1 MYDSQTLTSPL
12 QFLAIG
18 VGVWAFWRLF
28 RRFVVR
34 DPLDNIPGP
43 PPESWLAGQFH
54 FLSFV
59 PSVHFA
65 DGGQDICHGS
75 STPKDWNTRTTFSRH
90 TADCSGSADYSRC
103 FAFSFTCLPTKQ
115 TDVGGVK
122 QNMLVVSDPKALH
135 NILIKETDIYE
146 ETDDAVRTTT
156 RTWGKGLLS
165 TTGEHHRKQRK
176 MLNPVFSA
184 AHMRDMSEPSSI
196 LAPNAYLSPYHPAP
210 IFYNVVHKL
219 ESSIAHLVGN
229 EEREIDLL
237 SWMTRTALELVAR
250 SGLGYTFD
258 TLEPDAKEHPYA
270 ASIRDYI
277 RTINDPLL
285 TIARM
290 LIFSYVHNIGSPRFQ
305 RAVANLIPWKKLHA
319 LMDMVDIMNT
329 TSVAVFENAKRG
341 LEKGGDASESVAKG
355 KDIMSALIKANMSA
369 SKEDRLP
376 DDELIAQVSTLTFAA
391 MDTTSNAMSR
401 ILHLLSENPDV
412 QDKLRQEVTEAY
424 ASRGGD
430 LDYEGLSALSF
441 LDAICRESL
450 RVYTPGPFVVRQAKK
465 DAILPLATPITT
477 TDGRK
482 ITEVPIA
489 KDTLIFVSLHS
500 CNRDPLIWGSDA
512 EEWKPERWLDPLP
525 SSVTDAR
532 VPGVYS
538 NLMTFLGG
546 GRSCIGFKFSQLE
559 MKIVL
564 SILVRR
570 FKFAPSGKKIV
581 WLAHGIQQPT
591 VEESGVKG
599 GASEEAQLQLPLKVR
614 LSDV

>member
-1 MYDSQTLTSPL
+1 MYDSQTFTSPL
-12 QFLAIG
+12 QLLAIG
-18 VGVWAFWRLF
+18 VGVWAFWRLI
-28 RRFVVR
+28 RRFVVK

-43 PPESWLAGQFH
+43 PPESWLAGHMPRF
-54 FLSFV
+54 FDPKGLEYT
-59 PSVHFA
+59 
-65 DGGQDICHGS
+65 DGLFKTYGRLFRI
-75 STPKDWNTRTTFSRH
+75 
-90 TADCSGSADYSRC
+90 
-103 FAFSFTCLPTKQ
+103 
-115 TDVGGVK
+115 GGLFQ

-165 TTGEHHRKQRK
+165 TTREHHRKQRK

-184 AHMRDMSEPSSI
+184 AHMRDMSKVAKRPLGTWFSI
-196 LAPNAYLSPYHPAP
+196 Q
-210 IFYNVVHKL
+210 VVLQL

-290 LIFSYVHNIGSPRFQ
+290 LIFPYVHNIGSPRFQ

-341 LEKGGDASESVAKG
+341 LEKGGDATESVAKG

-369 SKEDRLP
+369 SEGDRLP

-412 QDKLRQEVTEAY
+412 QDNLRQEVTEAY

-430 LDYEGLSALSF
+430 LDYEGLNALPY

-450 RVYTPGPFVVRQAKK
+450 RVFTPGPFVVRQAKK
-465 DAILPLATPITT
+465 DAILPLATPVTT

-512 EEWKPERWLDPLP
+512 EEWKPERWLAPLP
-525 SSVTDAR
+525 ASVADAR

-591 VEESGVKG
+591 VEEAELKSST
-599 GASEEAQLQLPLKVR
+599 SEEAQLQLPLKVS